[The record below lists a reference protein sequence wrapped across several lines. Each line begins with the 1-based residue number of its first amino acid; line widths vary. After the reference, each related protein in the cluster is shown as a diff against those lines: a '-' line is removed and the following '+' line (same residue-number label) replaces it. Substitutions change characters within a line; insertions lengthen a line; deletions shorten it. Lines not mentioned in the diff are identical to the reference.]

1 MSGSNRDRRV
11 SIQDGYQP
19 ATEGYRPGVQIEKG
33 YRTAA
38 VTPQPPPPRGGSGV
52 ARPSTTTTAQKPKE

>member
-11 SIQDGYQP
+11 SIQGGYQP

-33 YRTAA
+33 YRTAT
-38 VTPQPPPPRGGSGV
+38 VTPQPPPRGGSGV